1 MSFVS
6 CKKVNIQVM
15 VYDLKTLE
23 MKADQSTCIKIS
35 NRSFIMNVIRNG
47 LA

>member
-1 MSFVS
+1 MSFVL

-23 MKADQSTCIKIS
+23 MKADKSTCIKIPKKEIY
-35 NRSFIMNVIRNG
+35 NECH
-47 LA
+47 